1 MASYL
6 VTGASRGLGLALVSR
21 LATLPPTEVGKIIAT
36 ARSDNSPALKEL
48 VSNSLGRVEWV
59 KLDVCDQSSILA
71 AAGEIEAK
79 LQGKGLDYLVNNVGM
94 ADWGSNGLEGMNKLD
109 ELFHTNVTSTHM
121 VTQALLPLLRKGSK
135 KTVVNIS
142 TTVGSFA
149 KAKTFWAAPVPAYR
163 VTKAALNMLTVQY
176 AQEYES
182 EGFTVVA
189 VSPGWLRTEL
199 GGDGADLPVE
209 IGAEK
214 TVDIIQNLSPSQNGK
229 FLNIHV
235 PGWENAQGN
244 NQYPGGET
252 GW

>member
-6 VTGASRGLGLALVSR
+6 ITGASRGLGLALVSR
-21 LATLPPTEVGKIIAT
+21 LAMLPPTEVGKIIAT
-36 ARSDNSPALKEL
+36 ARSDNSPTLKEL

-71 AAGEIEAK
+71 AAGEIDAK
-79 LQGKGLDYLVNNVGM
+79 LKGKGLDYLVNNVGT
-94 ADWGSNGLEGMNKLD
+94 ADWGSKGLEGMNNID
-109 ELFHTNVTSTHM
+109 EVFHTNVTSTHM
-121 VTQALLPLLRKGSK
+121 VTQALLPLLRKGTK
-135 KTVVNIS
+135 KTVANIS

-149 KAKTFWAAPVPAYR
+149 KAKAFWASPVPAYR

-199 GGDGADLPVE
+199 GGDRADLPVE
-209 IGAEK
+209 VGAEK
-214 TVDIIQNLSPSQNGK
+214 TVEIIQNLRPSENGK

-244 NQYPGGET
+244 NQYSGGET